1 MDLNIQGIFLE
12 KIFLFF
18 KGDRLLQFFI
28 NNQRIR
34 RKCRFA
40 IFSYFAS
47 EF

>member
-1 MDLNIQGIFLE
+1 MDLNIQGIILE
-12 KIFLFF
+12 KKKPFF
-18 KGDRLLQFFI
+18 KGDCLLQSFI